1 MIKHFKKIVCLSITT
16 ILLQSGNSVFA
27 GNEDRSGQAGASQM
41 LINPW
46 ARSSGWGG
54 VNIASVRGV
63 ESIYLN
69 VAGAAFVKKTEI
81 AFTNTQYLKGSEISI
96 NSLGISQKVGSSSV
110 ISISIMSMSLGDI
123 PITTEITPEGGTGTY
138 SPQFINFGLSYS
150 KEFSNSIYGGISV
163 KSISESISDLKAS
176 GFAFDAGIM
185 YITGNNENK
194 DNLKFGISLKNVGAP
209 MKYSGDGLSV
219 KVASLSGNY
228 QLTVEQRSEKFE
240 IPSLVNIGISYD
252 FELAANHKITAAADF
267 VSNSF
272 SSDNYGLGLEYTF
285 KKLFSLRTGYVYE
298 NNLSDAEESLTVSN
312 GISGGVTFE
321 IPLGK
326 TGKSFGIDY
335 SYQTT
340 RYFDGTHR
348 IGARITL

>member
-1 MIKHFKKIVCLSITT
+1 MIKHFKKIVCLSVIAVL
-16 ILLQSGNSVFA
+16 IQSGNAVFG
-27 GNEDRSGQAGASQM
+27 GNEDRSGQAGASQL

-46 ARSSGWGG
+46 ARSAGWGG

-69 VAGAAFVKKTEI
+69 VAGAAFVKKTEV

-96 NSLGISQKVGSSSV
+96 NALGISQKVGASGV
-110 ISISIMSMSLGDI
+110 ISISLMSMDLGDI
-123 PITTEITPEGGTGTY
+123 PITTESTPEGGTGTY
-138 SPQFINFGLSYS
+138 SPQFLNFGVSYS

-176 GFAFDAGIM
+176 GFAFDVGII
-185 YITGNNENK
+185 YQTGNNENK
-194 DNLKFGISLKNVGAP
+194 DNLKFGISLKNVGSP
-209 MKYSGDGLSV
+209 MKYSGDGLAV

-252 FELAANHKITAAADF
+252 FALAANHKLTTAAGF

-272 SSDNYGLGLEYTF
+272 TSDTYGLGLEYTF
-285 KKLFSLRTGYVYE
+285 KKLFSLRGGYVYE
-298 NNLSDAEESLTVSN
+298 QNLSSAEESLTVSN
-312 GISGGVTFE
+312 GITGGVSFE
-321 IPLGK
+321 VPLGK
-326 TGKSFGIDY
+326 SGKSFGIDY